1 LSAFYIFF
9 FLIWFRLHELLEWVS
24 YRGHC
29 CYQQRSHTCVHD
41 HSLHRHGHDGCE
53 RGDNHCPKRFIRF
66 IWVDVRSK

>member
-24 YRGHC
+24 DRGHC
-29 CYQQRSHTCVHD
+29 CDQQRSHTCGHN
-41 HSLHRHGHDGCE
+41 HSLRHNGCE
-53 RGDNHCPKRFIRF
+53 RGFNYCPKWFIRF